1 MSESI
6 AGSIYCDEKMTQMS
20 ITQSLLTAEDLLA
33 MPHGE
38 GRYELVCGELLTM
51 SPASFE
57 HGLITMELAASLQ
70 TFVKKN
76 KLGRVFAAET
86 GFLIQQNPD
95 TVRAPDIAF
104 VTTQKFSRSAR
115 KTGYWPGVPDLAV
128 EVVSPN
134 DLWTNVQSKAL
145 MWIEAGTSLVWIVD
159 PRQKQITVF
168 ESLDKITAFKSDQT
182 LKAPDLLPGF
192 SLLVGEI
199 FE

>member
-1 MSESI
+1 
-6 AGSIYCDEKMTQMS
+6 MS

-33 MPHGE
+33 MPQGP
-38 GRYELVCGELLTM
+38 GRCELICGELLTM
-51 SPASFE
+51 SPAGFE
-57 HGLITMELAASLQ
+57 HGLITMELAARLQ

-86 GFLIQQNPD
+86 GFLIQRNPD

-104 VTTQKFSRSAR
+104 VTRQNFSRAAR

-134 DLWTNVQSKAL
+134 DSWTDVQSKAF
-145 MWIEAGTSLVWIVD
+145 MWIEAGTSLVWVVD

-168 ESLDKITAFKSDQT
+168 ESREKITA
-182 LKAPDLLPGF
+182 LKADQILTASELLPGF
-192 SLLVGEI
+192 SLLVNEI